1 MSSENSGDSKA
12 DTRANKGVAGPND
25 ADPKTLP
32 DLLAYIAKQKAEK
45 RAAPEAFRDPA
56 VVNTCKQ
63 TSAARNAPWQS
74 PLGEPP
80 EVEYFQQTWQKLS
93 TGLRLKQSAQQVPEN
108 AGPLNSTQLIHR
120 ALLQMQET
128 SPEYLQH
135 FLSYLDTLSWMEQ
148 LHAANLSSLER
159 ALSKPASSSAKTQN
173 KPSPSTAAKRPA
185 KNSNKR
191 LTSR

>member
-1 MSSENSGDSKA
+1 MK
-12 DTRANKGVAGPND
+12 
-25 ADPKTLP
+25 PKEPATLP
-32 DLLAYIAKQKAEK
+32 DLLAYIAKQKAET
-45 RAAPEAFRDPA
+45 RAAP
-56 VVNTCKQ
+56 
-63 TSAARNAPWQS
+63 
-74 PLGEPP
+74 EPP

-148 LHAANLSSLER
+148 LHAANSSPLEK
-159 ALSKPASSSAKTQN
+159 AQSKPG
-173 KPSPSTAAKRPA
+173 PSTVAKRPT
-185 KNSNKR
+185 KSPNKR
-191 LTSR
+191 PTSR

>member
-32 DLLAYIAKQKAEK
+32 DLLAYIAKQKAET
-45 RAAPEAFRDPA
+45 RAAP
-56 VVNTCKQ
+56 
-63 TSAARNAPWQS
+63 
-74 PLGEPP
+74 EPP

-148 LHAANLSSLER
+148 LHAATPSSLE
-159 ALSKPASSSAKTQN
+159 KTQN
-173 KPSPSTAAKRPA
+173 KSSLSTATKRPT
-185 KNSNKR
+185 KNSGKR
-191 LTSR
+191 SSK